1 MKYLFDFDPAHL
13 LTVGTV
19 GKPGQRTF
27 YIQAQ
32 RGREFASFVAEK
44 EQIRALGVALERL
57 SEEIVADNPLLST
70 NDDAVH
76 IRDMSLREPVE
87 AVFRVAQL
95 GIGYDAERDLCV
107 VILNGIAEDDDD
119 EEAPAARISIAREQM
134 RGLSQHIAAVVAG
147 GRKICGNCGR
157 PKDPD
162 GHFCPQMN

>member
-1 MKYLFDFDPAHL
+1 MKYSFDFDPAHF

-27 YIQAQ
+27 YVQAQ
-32 RGREFASFVAEK
+32 RGRELATFLAEK
-44 EQIRALGVALERL
+44 EQIRALGTALERL
-57 SEEIVADNPLLST
+57 SDEIIADNPLLSASE
-70 NDDAVH
+70 DAVH
-76 IRDMSLREPVE
+76 IRDMSLREPIE
-87 AVFRVAQL
+87 AAFRVVQIGL
-95 GIGYDAERDLCV
+95 GYDVDRDMCV
-107 VILNGIAEDDDD
+107 IILSGTGDEDDDD
-119 EEAPAARISIAREQM
+119 TPAARICIARDYM

>member
-1 MKYLFDFDPAHL
+1 
-13 LTVGTV
+13 
-19 GKPGQRTF
+19 
-27 YIQAQ
+27 
-32 RGREFASFVAEK
+32 
-44 EQIRALGVALERL
+44 ALERL
-57 SEEIVADNPLLST
+57 SEEIVADNPLLSA

>member
-1 MKYLFDFDPAHL
+1 MNYLYDFDPAHAF
-13 LTVGTV
+13 TVGTV

-32 RGREFASFVAEK
+32 RGRELATFLAEK
-44 EQIRALGVALERL
+44 EQIRALGVALDRL
-57 SEEIVADNPLLST
+57 SDEIIADNPLLSA

-76 IRDMSLREPVE
+76 IRDMSLREPLE
-87 AVFRVAQL
+87 AVFRVVQL
-95 GIGYDAERDLCV
+95 GIGYDVDRDMCV
-107 VILNGIAEDDDD
+107 VILNGVADDEN
-119 EEAPAARISIAREQM
+119 EEAPAARISIPRDYM